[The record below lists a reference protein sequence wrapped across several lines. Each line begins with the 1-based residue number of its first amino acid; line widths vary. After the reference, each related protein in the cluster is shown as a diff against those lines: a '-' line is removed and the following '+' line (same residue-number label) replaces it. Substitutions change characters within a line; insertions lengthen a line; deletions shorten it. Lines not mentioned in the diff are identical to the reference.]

1 MEQIEK
7 GKYENLFFSAPAVQ
21 IGGKDKY
28 GYVPGSLEEK
38 VSIYAGGF
46 LDNLAFLSS
55 TDKID
60 KNNLVF
66 DKIHIEIL
74 PLNLLRGRSLKNTI
88 IILDESQNAT
98 LDELQAILTR

>member
-1 MEQIEK
+1 
-7 GKYENLFFSAPAVQ
+7 LFFSAPAVQ

-55 TDKID
+55 TDRID
-60 KNNLVF
+60 KNNIVF